1 MSKRKKRRINAA
13 NRERKRQMAA
23 ATTAAQTDDT
33 SRRVTFMKDTV
44 LQYPELWLEVF
55 VAGSPYEEKQ
65 FAEMFVRSRCRKAA
79 TPEEADLVVFSGG
92 PDVDPLLY
100 GEKAHRSTRT
110 DVPRDK
116 RDIELYDLCF
126 KLGIPM
132 LGICRGAQFLHVMNG
147 GKLYQDVDNHYGD
160 HDVWDIKNKQLVRG
174 ISSVHHQLV
183 MENPE
188 GGMEVIAFCSGKSKT
203 RHRNN
208 LDFETGSNRDIEAFF
223 YRDTCSIGIQGHP
236 EYRGY
241 NAFTKWSLDL
251 LNQLVMENPDL
262 EYREKKCRMKLELLA
277 QREQLKQKEMN

>member
-23 ATTAAQTDDT
+23 ATTAAQTDDM

-65 FAEMFVRSRCRKAA
+65 FAEMFVRSRCRKAT

-100 GEKAHRSTRT
+100 GEKAHPSTRT

-160 HDVWDIKNKQLVRG
+160 HDIWDIKNKQLVRG

-183 MENPE
+183 MENTE
-188 GGMEVIAFCSGKSKT
+188 GGMEVIAHCHNRSKT
-203 RHRNN
+203 RHRND

>member
-1 MSKRKKRRINAA
+1 
-13 NRERKRQMAA
+13 MAA

-33 SRRVTFMKDTV
+33 SRCVTFMKDTV

-100 GEKAHRSTRT
+100 GEKAHQTTRT
-110 DVPRDK
+110 DVERDK

-132 LGICRGAQFLHVMNG
+132 LGICRGAQFLAVMHG
-147 GKLYQDVDNHYGD
+147 AKLYQDVDNHYGD
-160 HDVWDIKNKQLVRG
+160 HDIWDIKHTTLVRG
-174 ISSVHHQLV
+174 VSSVHHQMV
-183 MENPE
+183 MDDTAN
-188 GGMEVIAFCSGKSKT
+188 GMDIIAFCSGKSKT

-208 LDFETGSNRDIEAFF
+208 LDFETGNNRDIEAFF

-251 LNQLVMENPDL
+251 VNELVMENPDL
-262 EYREKKCRMKLELLA
+262 EYRERKLRMKLELLA